1 MISFIILLSGVQTRS
16 SLSALIYLHTPSF
29 CLWKRRLSYLVNLP
43 RSRSTADGCPTA
55 MARPPSPPA
64 LPPQPQPLYLK
75 LTDKLKAT
83 PVVSQVSN
91 RGRNFILQLA
101 DLMIQRVI
109 NGLIILMLNMSGSN
123 YCDLP
128 LVKVRAVLFFQL
140 SSLGLNGM
148 NKLL

>member
-1 MISFIILLSGVQTRS
+1 M
-16 SLSALIYLHTPSF
+16 P
-29 CLWKRRLSYLVNLP
+29 
-43 RSRSTADGCPTA
+43 CPCRHCR
-55 MARPPSPPA
+55 ARAPAPSPAA
-64 LPPQPQPLYLK
+64 LPQPQPLYLK

>member
-1 MISFIILLSGVQTRS
+1 MPG
-16 SLSALIYLHTPSF
+16 
-29 CLWKRRLSYLVNLP
+29 
-43 RSRSTADGCPTA
+43 
-55 MARPPSPPA
+55 
-64 LPPQPQPLYLK
+64 PLYHK

-123 YCDLP
+123 YCDLL
-128 LVKVRAVLFFQL
+128 LVKVRAMLFFQL
-140 SSLGLNGM
+140 SSLGFNGM

>member
-1 MISFIILLSGVQTRS
+1 MPCPR
-16 SLSALIYLHTPSF
+16 H
-29 CLWKRRLSYLVNLP
+29 RRH
-43 RSRSTADGCPTA
+43 RAA
-55 MARPPSPPA
+55 PSPPA
-64 LPPQPQPLYLK
+64 LPQPQPLYLK

>member
-1 MISFIILLSGVQTRS
+1 M
-16 SLSALIYLHTPSF
+16 P
-29 CLWKRRLSYLVNLP
+29 CPRR
-43 RSRSTADGCPTA
+43 RHRRRHRAA
-55 MARPPSPPA
+55 PSPPA
-64 LPPQPQPLYLK
+64 LPQPQPLYLK
-75 LTDKLKAT
+75 LADKLKAT